1 MAKRGDGTR
10 PEGGPRSLEGRGHR
24 ATFRQGA
31 GAGFRRDGWL
41 PLFSGLEDSDP
52 HTPGLRP
59 RPRRARQGTAANLW
73 LSGARLPFL
82 PLAGGHTCLCET
94 QRPSGSASSQT
105 LSHLAPAC
113 SPRSLTVPHCPM
125 TVRGHPPVRPRACSL
140 HCPHPGHRW
149 GAPGCR
155 YQSVALSSP
164 QCCSELPS
172 GSLLPRTSPTL
183 AAVGPWQ
190 KPEDPHCGGRRAG
203 GVGDWA
209 AAQQRP
215 RHPHSQLCGRRA
227 SGAGAM
233 APALP
238 VSGASGVGVG
248 RQEES
253 TIAT

>member
-1 MAKRGDGTR
+1 MAASLFR
-10 PEGGPRSLEGRGHR
+10 PG
-24 ATFRQGA
+24 
-31 GAGFRRDGWL
+31 
-41 PLFSGLEDSDP
+41 
-52 HTPGLRP
+52 GLRP
-59 RPRRARQGTAANLW
+59 PHPRSQAPPPPGSAGHSSQ
-73 LSGARLPFL
+73 
-82 PLAGGHTCLCET
+82 PLALWGSSAFSAPGGRTHVPLRNTEALGLGL
-94 QRPSGSASSQT
+94 QSDAQPSGPCLQ
-105 LSHLAPAC
+105 PA
-113 SPRSLTVPHCPM
+113 VPHCPM

-190 KPEDPHCGGRRAG
+190 KPEDPHCGGRRAA

>member
-1 MAKRGDGTR
+1 MARGLR
-10 PEGGPRSLEGRGHR
+10 AGRGVWKEEVT
-24 ATFRQGA
+24 APPSGKGQVPAFA
-31 GAGFRRDGWL
+31 GTGGCLSFAAWRIR
-41 PLFSGLEDSDP
+41 
-52 HTPGLRP
+52 GLRP
-59 RPRRARQGTAANLW
+59 PHPRSQAPPPPGSAGHSSQ
-73 LSGARLPFL
+73 
-82 PLAGGHTCLCET
+82 PLALWGSSAFSAPGGRTHVPLRNTEALGLGLQSDAQPPGPCL
-94 QRPSGSASSQT
+94 Q
-105 LSHLAPAC
+105 PA
-113 SPRSLTVPHCPM
+113 VPHCPM

-140 HCPHPGHRW
+140 HCPLPGHRW

-238 VSGASGVGVG
+238 VGGASGVGVG

>member
-31 GAGFRRDGWL
+31 GAGFCRDGWL
-41 PLFSGLEDSDP
+41 PLFCGLEDSGTQTPTPQVSGPAPAGLGRAQQPTSGSLGLVCLFCPWREDTRAFAKHRGPRARPPVRRSATWPLPAARGPSLP
-52 HTPGLRP
+52 HDRP
-59 RPRRARQGTAANLW
+59 RPPSSAPTGMLPA
-73 LSGARLPFL
+73 LSP
-82 PLAGGHTCLCET
+82 
-94 QRPSGSASSQT
+94 
-105 LSHLAPAC
+105 
-113 SPRSLTVPHCPM
+113 PRSP
-125 TVRGHPPVRPRACSL
+125 
-140 HCPHPGHRW
+140 W

-215 RHPHSQLCGRRA
+215 QHPTASSAAGGPRGPGPWRPLCP
-227 SGAGAM
+227 SAG
-233 APALP
+233 LL
-238 VSGASGVGVG
+238 GWG
-248 RQEES
+248 
-253 TIAT
+253 

>member
-1 MAKRGDGTR
+1 MARGLRAGRGVWKEEVTAPPSGKGQVPAFAGTGGCLSFPAWR
-10 PEGGPRSLEGRGHR
+10 TQTPTPQVSGLAPAGLGRAQQPTSGSLGLVCLFCPWREDTRAFAKHRGPRARPPVRRSAIWPLPAARGPSL
-24 ATFRQGA
+24 
-31 GAGFRRDGWL
+31 
-41 PLFSGLEDSDP
+41 P
-52 HTPGLRP
+52 HDRP
-59 RPRRARQGTAANLW
+59 RPPSSAPTGMLPA
-73 LSGARLPFL
+73 LSP
-82 PLAGGHTCLCET
+82 
-94 QRPSGSASSQT
+94 
-105 LSHLAPAC
+105 
-113 SPRSLTVPHCPM
+113 PRSP
-125 TVRGHPPVRPRACSL
+125 
-140 HCPHPGHRW
+140 W